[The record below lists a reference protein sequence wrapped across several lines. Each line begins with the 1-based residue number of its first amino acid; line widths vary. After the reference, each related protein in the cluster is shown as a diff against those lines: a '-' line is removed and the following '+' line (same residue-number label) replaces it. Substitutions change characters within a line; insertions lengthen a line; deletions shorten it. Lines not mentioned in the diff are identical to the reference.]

1 MPEAFRVSPAT
12 PADAE
17 PILAFWNP
25 LIENTLITFSTTLK
39 TVSDVKSMIQ
49 NQVFFV
55 AKQNENVL
63 GFATYSQFRG
73 GDGYARTMEHTIIL
87 APQAQGKGIGRVLL
101 NSLENHARDNGC
113 HSLVAGISG
122 QNPAGLAFHETME
135 YVEVARIPE
144 AGHKFKQWLDLVLT
158 QKLL

>member
-1 MPEAFRVSPAT
+1 MPEAFRVSLAT

-25 LIENTLITFSTTLK
+25 LIKNTLITFSSTLK
-39 TVSDVKSMIQ
+39 TVTDVKNMIQ
-49 NQVFFV
+49 NQAFFV

-73 GDGYARTMEHTIIL
+73 GDGYARTMEQTIIL
-87 APQAQGKGIGRVLL
+87 APQAQGKGIGRILL
-101 NSLENHARDNGC
+101 GTLENHARDNGC

-122 QNPAGLAFHETME
+122 QNPVGLAFHETME

-144 AGHKFKQWLDLVLT
+144 VGHKFKQWLDLVLM
-158 QKLL
+158 QKIL